1 NRWERRRGAGMAGET
16 RHRDPGR
23 VVRRPGRDVEDDG
36 GVGRVVFPLAR
47 TGRVRDRCRHIR
59 VGMALQAEERRLLR
73 RGWAG
78 PGQIRYGRMEREARA
93 ALHLGLRVAAGAV
106 DLRGVTGQRGVAA
119 GALELTLLMH

>member
-1 NRWERRRGAGMAGET
+1 
-16 RHRDPGR
+16 
-23 VVRRPGRDVEDDG
+23 
-36 GVGRVVFPLAR
+36 
-47 TGRVRDRCRHIR
+47 
-59 VGMALQAEERRLLR
+59 MALQAEERRLLR

-119 GALELTLLMH
+119 RALELTLRMHRGCSQRVQGSRTDREPGLGVGNAGRGSASIGTAAQAGS